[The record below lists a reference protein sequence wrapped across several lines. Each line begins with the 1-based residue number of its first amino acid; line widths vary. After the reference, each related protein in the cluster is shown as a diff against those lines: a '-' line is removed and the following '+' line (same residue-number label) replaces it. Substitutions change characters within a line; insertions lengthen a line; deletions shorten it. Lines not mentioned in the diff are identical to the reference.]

1 MSVNNHGESSS
12 NSDSLYIQAKLD
24 KLIQENNSLKETNE
38 SLQGQVEQIRKEQ
51 IVYLQ
56 NVSHQLVAP
65 LNAMKWHIEN
75 LTAGRLRTTERIQKV
90 LRSIYS
96 QATISV
102 HLAKNFALMSNL
114 EADQTLAA
122 QREPLEPV
130 ELQRLM
136 VNLADD
142 FQPLGWDKNV
152 HISVI
157 DHPLEEAPPVLA
169 IKNLISQVF
178 SNIIENA
185 VKYSKTM
192 TEITIYGHY
201 NPDNDTVCVCISNT
215 GIPLPSNEEIER
227 IFSRGYRSKDAQNIY
242 PAGTGFGMYIA
253 KKIIDIHEGSITAYT
268 DKEDHSVFQ
277 VTLSVKG
284 LKGKAVQRESK
295 DSAHRRR

>member
-1 MSVNNHGESSS
+1 MLANNHGESS
-12 NSDSLYIQAKLD
+12 NNTDSLDIQTKLD
-24 KLIQENNSLKETNE
+24 KLIQENNLLKETNK
-38 SLQGQVEQIRKEQ
+38 SLQNQFEQIKKEQ
-51 IVYLQ
+51 IIYLQ

-75 LTAGRLRTTERIQKV
+75 LTAARISVERGKKV

-96 QATISV
+96 QATIAV

-122 QREPLEPV
+122 QREPLEAV
-130 ELQRLM
+130 ALKRLM

-142 FQPLGWDKNV
+142 FQPSGWDKSV
-152 HISVI
+152 HVSVI

-169 IKNLISQVF
+169 IKNLIGQVF

-185 VKYSKTM
+185 IKYSATDTDIK
-192 TEITIYGHY
+192 IYGNY
-201 NPDNDTVCVCISNT
+201 DSDNDTVSIYIANKGIS
-215 GIPLPSNEEIER
+215 LPSDEIEL
-227 IFSRGYRSKDAQNIY
+227 IFTRGYRSKDATNIY

-253 KKIIDIHEGSITAYT
+253 KKIIDIHEGNITAFT
-268 DKEDHSVFQ
+268 DKDGFSVFR

-284 LKGKAVQRESK
+284 LKGKTIQRESK
-295 DSAHRRR
+295 DSTNRR

>member
-1 MSVNNHGESSS
+1 MSANNHGESS
-12 NSDSLYIQAKLD
+12 NNTDSLDIQPKLD
-24 KLIQENNSLKETNE
+24 KLIKENTLLKETNK
-38 SLQGQVEQIRKEQ
+38 SLQNQVEQIKKEQ
-51 IVYLQ
+51 ITYLQ

-75 LTAGRLRTTERIQKV
+75 LTATRISVERGKKV

-96 QATISV
+96 QATIAV

-122 QREPLEPV
+122 QREPLEAV
-130 ELQRLM
+130 DLKRLM

-142 FQPLGWDKNV
+142 FQPSGWDKSV
-152 HISVI
+152 HVSVI
-157 DHPLEEAPPVLA
+157 DHPLEEAPTVLA

-185 VKYSKTM
+185 IKYSTTD
-192 TEITIYGHY
+192 TEIKIYGNY
-201 NPDNDTVCVCISNT
+201 DSDNDTVSVYIANK
-215 GIPLPSNEEIER
+215 GIPLPSDEIEL
-227 IFSRGYRSKDAQNIY
+227 IFTRGYRSKDATNIY

-253 KKIIDIHEGSITAYT
+253 KKIIDIHEGNITAFT
-268 DKEDHSVFQ
+268 DKNGFSVFR

-284 LKGKAVQRESK
+284 LKGKTIQRESK
-295 DSAHRRR
+295 DSTNRR

>member
-1 MSVNNHGESSS
+1 MSVSDYGESSNNTS
-12 NSDSLYIQAKLD
+12 ADIQKQLD
-24 KLIQENNSLKETNE
+24 ELIQENKI
-38 SLQGQVEQIRKEQ
+38 LQNQVEQIQKEQ
-51 IVYLQ
+51 IAYLQ

-65 LNAMKWHIEN
+65 LHAMKMHIEN
-75 LTAGRLRTTERIQKV
+75 LTAGRIRSSDRIQKV

-122 QREPLEPV
+122 QQEPLEPV
-130 ELQRLM
+130 NLKALM

-157 DHPLEEAPPVLA
+157 DYPLENSPPVLT

-185 VKYSKTM
+185 VKYSDRL
-192 TEITIYGHY
+192 TEISIYGNY
-201 NPDNDTVCVCISNT
+201 NTDQDSVSVYIANK
-215 GIPLPSNEEIER
+215 GIPLITDEMNLLY
-227 IFSRGYRSKDAQNIY
+227 SRGYRSKDAKNAY
-242 PAGTGFGMYIA
+242 PAGTGFGLYIA
-253 KKIIDIHEGSITAYT
+253 KKILDIHEGDISAFT
-268 DKEDHSVFQ
+268 DKHGLSVFR

-284 LKGKAVQRESK
+284 LKGKAMQREAK
-295 DSAHRRR
+295 DNTHRR